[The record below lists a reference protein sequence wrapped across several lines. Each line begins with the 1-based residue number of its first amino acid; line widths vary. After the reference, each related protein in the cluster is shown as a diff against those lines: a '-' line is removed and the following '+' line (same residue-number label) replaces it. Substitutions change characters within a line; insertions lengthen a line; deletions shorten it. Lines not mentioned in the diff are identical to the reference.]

1 MLSYLQRS
9 KSEGKELKNEVLW
22 FISVMRPSLSRFY
35 RTDLKTG
42 EHFVSYFYSD
52 LKYQRMYEVGF
63 KYLSFRNYIHIT
75 SLRYT
80 LVILTVVCLV
90 IFGFRLFLYGAL
102 IQPLDSLMAGVTK
115 VNKGDYHVRIP
126 ISVADELGFLGKSFN
141 RMVRSIRGAKARLLR
156 HAGELEAKVKDRT
169 SELVTTIGE
178 IQELKTHQDGDY
190 FLTSLLIKP
199 LSKNNNKSERVHVE
213 FMISQ
218 KKKFQFRSY
227 KEEIGGDICVSY
239 NITLRNRPMSV
250 FLNADAMGKSMQGAA
265 AEVPG
270 ALDVERHQPT
280 KLLQRE
286 LGGGFSQV
294 APGVVH
300 EHVQAGAGLGER
312 ADHAVAALGAGD
324 IGGDGH
330 HALGLV
336 RQGRQGLG
344 AAGDGDHGV
353 ATRGEEQADRPADAF
368 ARPGHQG
375 QTAHVASSSASS
387 QVNTTLPTLTSLP
400 T

>member
-1 MLSYLQRS
+1 
-9 KSEGKELKNEVLW
+9 
-22 FISVMRPSLSRFY
+22 
-35 RTDLKTG
+35 
-42 EHFVSYFYSD
+42 
-52 LKYQRMYEVGF
+52 
-63 KYLSFRNYIHIT
+63 
-75 SLRYT
+75 
-80 LVILTVVCLV
+80 
-90 IFGFRLFLYGAL
+90 
-102 IQPLDSLMAGVTK
+102 MAGVTK

-250 FLNADAMGKSMQGAA
+250 FLNADAMGKSMQGAG
-265 AEVPG
+265 G
-270 ALDVERHQPT
+270 ALVIGAVFQSIIQRTKYSNEMQAEYPEKWLKNTFVELHKVFESFKGSMLVSILMGLVEDDTGFMYYVNAEHPYTILYRDGKADFIEKSSLLRKLGTIDMQSSVFVQTFQMQP
-280 KLLQRE
+280 
-286 LGGGFSQV
+286 
-294 APGVVH
+294 
-300 EHVQAGAGLGER
+300 
-312 ADHAVAALGAGD
+312 GD
-324 IGGDGH
+324 IILTGSDGKDDVFLGTNPEGGRIIND
-330 HALGLV
+330 
-336 RQGRQGLG
+336 
-344 AAGDGDHGV
+344 
-353 ATRGEEQADRPADAF
+353 EE
-368 ARPGHQG
+368 
-375 QTAHVASSSASS
+375 TWI
-387 QVNTTLPTLTSLP
+387 LKK
-400 T
+400 